1 MKIITNRQ
9 EQAIFDIIKEQRDNL
24 KTAADALDKS
34 NAIIKSL
41 KSENDLLKA
50 LLHQN
55 GICYSATSVDFPA
68 TTKVEKPENKLF

>member
-9 EQAIFDIIKEQRDNL
+9 EQAIFDMIKEQRDNL
-24 KTAADALDKS
+24 KTADALEKS

-55 GICYSATSVDFPA
+55 GICYLATSVDFPA
-68 TTKVEKPENKLF
+68 TTKVEKPENKIF

>member
-9 EQAIFDIIKEQRDNL
+9 EQAIYDIITEQRDVL
-24 KTAADALDKS
+24 KMAADALDES

-55 GICYSATSVDFPA
+55 GIRYFATTIDFPA
-68 TTKVEKPENKLF
+68 TKKEC